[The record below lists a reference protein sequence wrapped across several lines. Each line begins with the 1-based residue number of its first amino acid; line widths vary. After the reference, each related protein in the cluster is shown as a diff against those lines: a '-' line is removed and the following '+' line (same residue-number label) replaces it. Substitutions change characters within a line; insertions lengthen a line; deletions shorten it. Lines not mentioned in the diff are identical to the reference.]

1 MKLCVLG
8 AALGGKLLD
17 SCIRVKKV
25 SIMWVLEF
33 QYYILLTNIVGEIER
48 NSTRTAVESLYS
60 ILLILID
67 KTVINKIYMISIHN
81 KL

>member
-1 MKLCVLG
+1 M
-8 AALGGKLLD
+8 
-17 SCIRVKKV
+17 IRVLK
-25 SIMWVLEF
+25 F

-48 NSTRTAVESLYS
+48 NSTRTAVESQYS

-67 KTVINKIYMISIHN
+67 KIVINVIYIISIQN

>member
-1 MKLCVLG
+1 M
-8 AALGGKLLD
+8 
-17 SCIRVKKV
+17 IRVLK
-25 SIMWVLEF
+25 F

-67 KTVINKIYMISIHN
+67 KIVINVIYIISIQN

>member
-1 MKLCVLG
+1 MHAG
-8 AALGGKLLD
+8 
-17 SCIRVKKV
+17 SCARREITSFLYKSQNVNMIRVLK
-25 SIMWVLEF
+25 F

-67 KTVINKIYMISIHN
+67 KIVINVIYIISIQN